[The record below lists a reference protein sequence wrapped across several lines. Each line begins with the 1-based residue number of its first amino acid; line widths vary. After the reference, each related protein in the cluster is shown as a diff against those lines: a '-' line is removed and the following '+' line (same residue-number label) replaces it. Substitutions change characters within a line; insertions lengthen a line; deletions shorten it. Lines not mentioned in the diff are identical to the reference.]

1 VLTIGV
7 AQGVSGRGE
16 TRTVDAGAGE
26 EDADSVVE
34 REVWSWPTGQMV
46 V

>member
-1 VLTIGV
+1 VLTMGV

-26 EDADSVVE
+26 DEGVVV
-34 REVWSWPTGQMV
+34 RVWVAPTGQMV